1 MLAKP
6 TTNMK
11 PEMSKTLVLCLIY
24 FISVLTPLLQ
34 DGVVKELDEFNV
46 ITHHKPIHN
55 SMDILHQSSL
65 LLLTLVTVED
75 LRWYSMRVRL
85 YFNEGGIH

>member
-6 TTNMK
+6 TTKMK

-34 DGVVKELDEFNV
+34 DGVVQELDEFNV
-46 ITHHKPIHN
+46 NRTSQTNSEFNGYSATILASPTH
-55 SMDILHQSSL
+55 
-65 LLLTLVTVED
+65 LVTFE
-75 LRWYSMRVRL
+75 
-85 YFNEGGIH
+85 